1 MIKNFEQFNLIKE
14 SVTKNE
20 IIDFFNDFGFFIS
33 LNLMKVGT
41 YAIDENSKN
50 ELLNMQKTLRN
61 PLINGKS
68 YNELLNDINIIIKNP
83 KYLSS
88 LLSQVKGLIE
98 FIEPR
103 INKYVIDNEFK
114 KNWLDKIK
122 KFKDI
127 YLKIIK
133 D

>member
-20 IIDFFNDFGFFIS
+20 IIDFFNDFGFFIT
-33 LNLMKVGT
+33 LNLSKVST
-41 YAIDENSKN
+41 YSIDDNSKI
-50 ELLNMQKTLRN
+50 ELLNMQKSLRK

-68 YNELLNDINIIIKNP
+68 YTELLNDINSIIKNP

-88 LLSQVKGLIE
+88 LLLQVKLLIE
-98 FIEPR
+98 YIESR
-103 INKYVIDNEFK
+103 INKYVIDNDYK

-122 KFKDI
+122 KFKET

-133 D
+133 E

>member
-14 SVTKNE
+14 SMNKNE
-20 IIDFFNDFGFFIS
+20 IIDFFNDFGFFIT
-33 LNLMKVGT
+33 LNLSKVGT
-41 YAIDENSKN
+41 YAIDNNSKT
-50 ELLNMQKTLRN
+50 ELLNMQQSLRN
-61 PLINGKS
+61 PLINGKN
-68 YNELLNDINIIIKNP
+68 YTELLNDINTIIKNP

-98 FIEPR
+98 YIEPR
-103 INKYVIDNEFK
+103 INKYVIDNEYK

-122 KFKDI
+122 KFKEKYI
-127 YLKIIK
+127 KIIK

>member
-14 SVTKNE
+14 SMNKNE
-20 IIDFFNDFGFFIS
+20 IIDFFNDFGFFIT
-33 LNLMKVGT
+33 LNLSKVGT
-41 YAIDENSKN
+41 YAIDNNSKT
-50 ELLNMQKTLRN
+50 ELLNMQQSLRN
-61 PLINGKS
+61 PLINGKN
-68 YNELLNDINIIIKNP
+68 YTELLNDINTIIKNP

-98 FIEPR
+98 YIEPR
-103 INKYVIDNEFK
+103 INKYVIDNEYK

-122 KFKDI
+122 NFKEKYI
-127 YLKIIK
+127 KIIK

>member
-1 MIKNFEQFNLIKE
+1 
-14 SVTKNE
+14 
-20 IIDFFNDFGFFIS
+20 
-33 LNLMKVGT
+33 
-41 YAIDENSKN
+41 
-50 ELLNMQKTLRN
+50 MQQSLRN
-61 PLINGKS
+61 SLINGKN
-68 YNELLNDINIIIKNP
+68 YTELLNDINTIINNP

-98 FIEPR
+98 YIEPR
-103 INKYVIDNEFK
+103 INKYVIDNDYK

-122 KFKDI
+122 KFKEK